1 MLNIAV
7 FASGSGTNAE
17 NLARLFNNGS
27 RARISLVVCNRKNA
41 GVYARME
48 ALGVETQYVAN
59 SVWDNEPEQIVD
71 LLRNHDIGLVVLA
84 GFMHFVSPVIINA
97 FKGRII
103 NIHPSLLPAYG
114 GKGMYGH
121 HVHEAVIA
129 AGEKESGVT
138 VHYVT
143 EEIDGGEIVL
153 QQSVEVTP
161 DDTAETLE
169 AKIHPVEYDLYP
181 RAVMRVIER
190 LDEMECAQDEGADDD
205 TPPEVPKSDA
215 LDEAPAV
222 DEAWAE
228 RLKIKYDPAE
238 EAARRERMRIL
249 PPPGGSAPALGVPA
263 PAAPAGEG
271 DDVMPSN
278 YLVWSVLCTL
288 CCCFVPGIV
297 AIVFSAKVNSRWY
310 AGDKEGARRASRMA
324 EIWIVASFCLG
335 VIAMSFTLPI
345 QLLQN
350 AIGL

>member
-1 MLNIAV
+1 MINIAV

-27 RARISLVVCNRKNA
+27 RARISLVLCNRKNA
-41 GVYARME
+41 GVYVRME
-48 ALGVETQYVAN
+48 SLGVAVQYVPN
-59 SVWDNEPEQIVD
+59 SVWDEEPEKIVEI
-71 LLRNHDIGLVVLA
+71 LRAHDIGLVVLA
-84 GFMHFVSPVIINA
+84 GFMHFVSPVIISA
-97 FKGRII
+97 FSGRII

-153 QQSVEVTP
+153 QQRVEVTP
-161 DDTAETLE
+161 EDTAETLE

-190 LDEMECAQDEGADDD
+190 LEEYDANDAE
-205 TPPEVPKSDA
+205 TPPEIPTENST
-215 LDEAPAV
+215 DEPPAV
-222 DEAWAE
+222 NEAWAE
-228 RLKIKYDPAE
+228 RLKIKYDPDE
-238 EAARRERMRIL
+238 EAARRERMSIL
-249 PPPGGSAPALGVPA
+249 PPPGGKVAESQPPIPTAVGEVSA
-263 PAAPAGEG
+263 E
-271 DDVMPSN
+271 DDVIPSN
-278 YLVWSVLCTL
+278 YLLLSVLCTL

-297 AIVFSAKVNSRWY
+297 AILFSAKVNSRWY
-310 AGDKEGARRASRMA
+310 AGDKAGARRASRQA
-324 EIWIVASFCLG
+324 EIWIIVSFCLG
-335 VIAMSFTLPI
+335 VLAMSFTLPLK
-345 QLLQN
+345 LLQN